1 MDEESKP
8 HYEARK
14 AGAARRENKDKVI
27 PVRVSLQEAETI
39 KANAILAG
47 LSVSEYLR
55 KLGAG
60 HQVQARFDKDEKR
73 NLQGIGT
80 NMNQLAAYANKGFFY
95 EKPLLEVLEQLKK
108 ILKS

>member
-1 MDEESKP
+1 MDESK
-8 HYEARK
+8 HFEARK
-14 AGAARRENKDKVI
+14 ADPAKREKKDKVI
-27 PVRVSLQEAETI
+27 LVRVSAAEAETI
-39 KANAILAG
+39 KGNAILAG

-55 KLGAG
+55 KLGTG